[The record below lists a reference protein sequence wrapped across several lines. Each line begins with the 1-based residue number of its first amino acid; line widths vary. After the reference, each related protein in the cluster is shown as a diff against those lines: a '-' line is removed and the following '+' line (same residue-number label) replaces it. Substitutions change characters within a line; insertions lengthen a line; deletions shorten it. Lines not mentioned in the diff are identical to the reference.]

1 MVQADLPEDWPCGGA
16 TPAPPA
22 GTVAR
27 VSRLGRSL
35 ALAATIAGVLTAVV
49 AGPAVAPSSAATGD
63 IGYNDGSFAPLGG
76 SPTGTK
82 PESKLWFN
90 DGSWWGIL
98 FSPAKNRYEIFKLDR
113 TTGKWSDT
121 GTAVDTR
128 TSSRA
133 DVLWDA
139 GSSHLYVASHYFKDA
154 GHGATAP
161 AITSGTGARL
171 YRYTYANGAYT
182 LDAGYPADINPVK
195 TETLVIDKDAT
206 GTLWSTW
213 TYGNKVYVN
222 HTQGGND
229 ASWSA
234 PYVVPGSTT
243 LDSDDISSLIHFGGD
258 KVGVMWSDQSD
269 KKVYFSVHADGAGD
283 AAWSTSV
290 VPTGWTADDHI
301 NLKADSAGR
310 VYAAVKTSES
320 TSANPLILLLV
331 RGTDGV
337 WKSYVYGTY
346 HDSNTRPIVL
356 LDEQHRTIHMYATGP
371 QPPNTSGQSGGDIV
385 EKTTSM
391 DAIAFAPGAG
401 TPVLRAN
408 GSPKMNDATSTKQ
421 NVNDAT
427 GIVIEA
433 NDHALGNYWHSQES
447 LGAGPPPPSLSAAF
461 SGTPVT
467 GTAPLAVQFT
477 DTSTGGPTS
486 WSWTFGDGGTSTLQ
500 SPSHTYAAP
509 GTYTVALT
517 VSNGTT
523 SNTTTK
529 VGYVTAGQG
538 GGTVGTVT
546 LQPAADAYVQSG
558 SPTKNYG
565 TQTSLR
571 LRAGSP
577 LYTSYVTF
585 DLSAVTGTVTSA
597 QLRLFATDAS
607 PDGGR
612 VFGVPAA
619 SWTESGIT
627 FDNAPALTEPA
638 LGSLGATTVGSWAQL
653 DVTSAVHAGS
663 RVSFGLSTASTN
675 SAYYSSK
682 EGANPPQLVVTTG

>member
-1 MVQADLPEDWPCGGA
+1 MTEDGPCGGA
-16 TPAPPA
+16 TGQRPAR
-22 GTVAR
+22 TVAACPDW
-27 VSRLGRSL
+27 VVPSRSPNGGRRPT
-35 ALAATIAGVLTAVV
+35 AAV
-49 AGPAVAPSSAATGD
+49 AGPAVAPAAAATGD

-113 TTGKWSDT
+113 TTGRWSDT
-121 GTAVDTR
+121 GTAADPR

-139 GSSHLYVASHYFKDA
+139 GSGHLYVASHYFKDA

-161 AITSGTGARL
+161 AITAGTGARL
-171 YRYTYANGAYT
+171 YRYTYANGTYT

-213 TYGNKVYVN
+213 TYANKVYVN
-222 HTQGGND
+222 HTNGGND
-229 ASWSA
+229 ASWGT
-234 PYVVPGSTT
+234 PYVVPGAGTS

-258 KVGVMWSDQSD
+258 ETGVMWSNQAD
-269 KKVYFSVHADGAGD
+269 KKVYFSVHQDGTGD
-283 AAWSTSV
+283 GAWSTSV

-301 NLKADSAGR
+301 NLKTDSAGR
-310 VYAAVKTSES
+310 VYAAVKTSSSSS
-320 TSANPLILLLV
+320 TQALILLLV

-337 WKSYVYGTY
+337 WKSYQYGTV

-356 LDEQHRTIHMYATGP
+356 LDEQHRMIHMYATGP

-391 DAIAFAPGAG
+391 DAISFSPGLG
-401 TPVLRAN
+401 TAVIRAN

-433 NDHALGNYWHSQES
+433 NDHGLGNYWHSQES
-447 LGAGPPPPSLSAAF
+447 LGGGPPPPSLAAAF

-500 SPSHTYAAP
+500 SPTHTYAAA
-509 GTYTVALT
+509 GTYTVGLT

-523 SNTTTK
+523 SNSTTK
-529 VGYVTAGQG
+529 VGYVTVSSG
-538 GGTVGTVT
+538 GGPTGTVT

-565 TQTSLR
+565 TQTTLR
-571 LRAGSP
+571 IRGGGSP
-577 LYTSYVTF
+577 FYKSYVTF
-585 DLSAVTGTVTSA
+585 DLTGVSGTVTSA
-597 QLRLFATDAS
+597 KLRLFTTDAS
-607 PDGGR
+607 PYGGQ
-612 VFGVPAA
+612 VYPVPAA

-627 FDNAPALTEPA
+627 YNNAPALANP
-638 LGSLGATTVGSWAQL
+638 LGLLGATTANTWAQL
-653 DVTSAVHAGS
+653 DVTSAVHAGDK
-663 RVSFGLSTASTN
+663 VSFGIDSTSTN

-682 EGANPPQLVVTTG
+682 EGTNPPQLVVTTG